1 MTTTMQQ
8 KITWMLLYLSF
19 GISIITQTYS
29 CRKDHGLKTEWIYI
43 NETDSAI
50 SYFPSSNY
58 LNIPAKGTTVYKSNI
73 EASKDVSVGNIS
85 PEFNARIIYY
95 GSNYC
100 DSINIDEGPRN
111 IKNYQTEKLGTNNFR
126 LTYRF
131 TKAMLL
137 KADSCK

>member
-8 KITWMLLYLSF
+8 KITWMLYLSF

-29 CRKDHGLKTEWIYI
+29 CKKDHGLKTEWIYI

-50 SYFPSSNY
+50 SYFPERTI
-58 LNIPAKGTTVYKSNI
+58 LNIPPRGSALYKSNI
-73 EASKDVSVGNIS
+73 ESDKDVSVESIS
-85 PEFNARIIYY
+85 PPMSADIIYF
-95 GSNYC
+95 GTKC
-100 DSINIDEGPRN
+100 DTISIQEGRNN
-111 IKNYQTEKLGTNNFR
+111 IKNYQTEKLGTNNFK